1 MSDSFTSLKGF
12 NRISDVDIQSTV
24 QQNVIGFFDWGF
36 LTKGGF
42 TNVKLGVQDINGG
55 DKSVL
60 KPVSDPLYPDGRVWQ
75 CFRQNL
81 VWESGLP
88 TSFQPI
94 QISGVY
100 INGTFRRPTD
110 VGYEHYVDYE
120 GGRVIFTTQSFKSN
134 SIVKMEYAYKSVNM
148 ANVQVVPLIK
158 ELQSYPN
165 DITSSNYISQ
175 SGDNYALSREKIQI
189 PVITVEVSPRVTF
202 RGYEIGSSNQW
213 MEMDIILHVL
223 AQDQTDAM
231 KYGMFC
237 AAQKDLTVW
246 MYDLNLMAA
255 SGATPLDF
263 RGAKTANPKTYPQLV
278 DLSSNGGYRFNRM
291 YFKDASVVGPN
302 HVGTIYHTAVR
313 FTIET
318 VAIW

>member
-12 NRISDVDIQSTV
+12 SRISDVDIQSTV
-24 QQNVIGFFDWGF
+24 QQNIIDFFDWGF

-42 TNVKLGVQDINGG
+42 TNVRLGVTDINNG
-55 DKSVL
+55 DKSAL
-60 KPVSDPLYPDGRVWQ
+60 KPVSDPSYSDGQVYA

-100 INGTFRRPTD
+100 VNGTFRRPTD
-110 VGYEHYVDYE
+110 VGYEHYVDYD
-120 GGRVIFTTQSFKSN
+120 GGRVVFN
-134 SIVKMEYAYKSVNM
+134 SARPKNTIVKMEYAYKTIRVS
-148 ANVQVVPLIK
+148 NVQVVPLIK

-165 DITSSNYISQ
+165 DITSDNYNTQ
-175 SGDNYALSREKIQI
+175 SGDWYALSREKLQM
-189 PVITVEVSPRVTF
+189 PVITIETSPRVTF
-202 RGYEIGSSNQW
+202 EPYEIGGSNQW
-213 MEMDIILHVL
+213 MEMDVILHVL
-223 AQDQTDAM
+223 TQDQSDAM

-237 AAQKDLTVW
+237 AAQKDLTIW

-255 SGATPLDF
+255 SGAMPLDY
-263 RGAKTANPKTYPQLV
+263 RGAKIANPKTYPQLV
-278 DLSSNGGYRFNRM
+278 DLSSNGGYRFNKV

-302 HVGTIYHTAVR
+302 HVGTIYHSAVR
-313 FTIET
+313 FTMQT